1 MVSADQ
7 RVATVRVPDSFDVAR
22 VNWSTKYATIPAL
35 TTVTAISETN
45 STDTTFPGLT
55 TSVLMTRAD
64 FRQIGKCSSPPG
76 VWVLFAPALLD
87 LVALNERSAA
97 IRSC

>member
-7 RVATVRVPDSFDVAR
+7 RVATVRVPDSFAVAR

-55 TSVLMTRAD
+55 TSVLMT
-64 FRQIGKCSSPPG
+64 SPPG
-76 VWVLFAPALLD
+76 VWVLSAPALLD